1 MSDKLILL
9 RRPRPEDGSALHA
22 LIKACP
28 PLDENSMYCN
38 LLQCTHF
45 SSTSVVAE
53 RGETLLA
60 AVSGYLL
67 PGREDTL
74 FIWQVAVGAAARGQG
89 LGRRMLGDIL
99 ARPECSGVRYL
110 ETTVTA
116 SNEASWALFKGFARR
131 EGAELQQRELF
142 ERARHFDGRKPTE
155 ILARIGPLKEH
166 VIPAMTPGSATD
178 RKEKMA

>member
-1 MSDKLILL
+1 VSDSLITL
-9 RRPRPEDGSALHA
+9 RRPSSRDGSALHA
-22 LIKACP
+22 LVKACP

-45 SSTSVVAE
+45 STTSVVAE
-53 RGETLLA
+53 RDHALVS
-60 AVSGYLL
+60 AVSGYLV

-74 FIWQVAVGAAARGQG
+74 FVWQVAVSEDARGQG
-89 LGRRMLGDIL
+89 LGGRMLAEIL

-131 EGAELQQRELF
+131 QGAGLEQSELF
-142 ERARHFDGRKPTE
+142 ERDEHFGGEKPTE
-155 ILARIGPLKEH
+155 ILVRIGPLGEQ
-166 VIPAMTPGSATD
+166 AREAGSATAD
-178 RKEKMA
+178 ITKEMIA